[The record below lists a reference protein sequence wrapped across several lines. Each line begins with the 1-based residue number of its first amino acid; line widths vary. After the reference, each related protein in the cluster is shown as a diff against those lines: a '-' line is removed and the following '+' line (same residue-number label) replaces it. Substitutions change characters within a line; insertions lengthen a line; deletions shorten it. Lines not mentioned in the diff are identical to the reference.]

1 MTVMTPEDVLRKA
14 PVVPVVVIEDV
25 RDALPLARAL
35 LAGGLP
41 VIEVTLRTDA
51 ALEAIKLI
59 AKEMP
64 DAVIG
69 AGTVLSPSQFDA
81 VAKAGAR
88 FAISPGATPA
98 LYTHAQAHRSM
109 LAYLP
114 GVASASEVMHGLDAG
129 FDCFKLFPAEAV
141 GGIPLL
147 KSLAGPFPQ
156 ARFCPTGG
164 IHAGNAGQYLQL
176 PNVLTVGGSWM
187 VPVDAIQSRDWPRIQ
202 QLASEATHL
211 A

>member
-1 MTVMTPEDVLRKA
+1 MTAMTPVEVLRKA

-25 RDALPLARAL
+25 RDAVPLSRAL

-51 ALEAIKLI
+51 ALEAIQLI
-59 AKEMP
+59 ANEVA
-64 DAVIG
+64 DAIIG

-81 VAKAGAR
+81 VVNAGAR
-88 FAISPGATPA
+88 FAISPGATNTMYA
-98 LYTHAQAHRSM
+98 HAQAHRSM

-114 GVASASEVMHGLDAG
+114 GVASASEVMQGLEAG

-141 GGIPLL
+141 GGVPLL

-164 IHAGNAGQYLQL
+164 IHAGNAVQYLQL
-176 PNVLTVGGSWM
+176 PNVLTAGGSWM
-187 VPVDAIQSRDWPRIQ
+187 VPLDAIQSQDWARIER
-202 QLASEATHL
+202 LAGQAARL